1 MATRSSRS
9 KKTTHW
15 AAIGGGVTVVLGLIT
30 AVLAFAGQ
38 LFDNARPPPPAS
50 SIAASATAPLTAAPE
65 TGAQQIVVHRS
76 GTTPDTVLSGHDD
89 HTITTADMQ
98 HEPYTM
104 DGYDAY
110 AANELGAVF
119 FEYCAPK
126 VFRVA
131 NAHDRSVIALVGIRE
146 SDAGVRMI
154 NLGPG
159 ERWASDPLPAGDYI
173 VLDQEKRW
181 ASAFNVVDCP
191 QNGSGLDA
199 GSAAAK

>member
-30 AVLAFAGQ
+30 AILAFAGQ
-38 LFDNARPPPPAS
+38 LFDSSKPPPPAS
-50 SIAASATAPLTAAPE
+50 LAAVAAPAPVSAPD

-98 HEPYTM
+98 NEPYAM
-104 DGYDAY
+104 AGYDAY

-131 NAHDRSVIALVGIRE
+131 NAHDRSVLVLVGERE
-146 SDAGVRMI
+146 SENVSMI

-159 ERWASDPLPAGDYI
+159 ERWASQPMPAGDYI
-173 VLDQEKRW
+173 VLDEEKRW
-181 ASAFNVVDCP
+181 ASAFNVVDC
-191 QNGSGLDA
+191 GLTASDL
-199 GSAAAK
+199 GPESYEKK